1 MEFSLLG
8 KVRKTRHRFAVNGRK
23 IFHRE
28 AGGDTSPALLHGRRP
43 TCSATS
49 SRLCQA
55 TTMWWPR
62 LTGLRVLRGTGP
74 GAFKF
79 RSARR
84 RHRPIHYRG
93 STRPLR
99 DLRLDYCAPVGFRLA
114 TVIQSESLRS
124 RRMATP

>member
-1 MEFSLLG
+1 VEFSLLG

-74 GAFKF
+74 GAVQVSISSPTSSTDSLPWLN
-79 RSARR
+79 SA
-84 RHRPIHYRG
+84 
-93 STRPLR
+93 
-99 DLRLDYCAPVGFRLA
+99 A
-114 TVIQSESLRS
+114 T
-124 RRMATP
+124 